1 MDTTTKFLFGRS
13 INSLSP
19 DGTEQSKRFSWAF
32 DHALGCIA
40 QKIRFG
46 KFNFLSYGPRYS
58 EACKYIHDHVQLN
71 IQLNI
76 HYAVEYRKSKG
87 NIDTRAAMME
97 FYQERAKKADPEKRA
112 QRLKEVARGDLDEKP
127 VGDDQDERYVF
138 LYDTVNCRLS
148 TMALSRPRQY

>member
-1 MDTTTKFLFGRS
+1 
-13 INSLSP
+13 
-19 DGTEQSKRFSWAF
+19 
-32 DHALGCIA
+32 
-40 QKIRFG
+40 
-46 KFNFLSYGPRYS
+46 
-58 EACKYIHDHVQLN
+58 
-71 IQLNI
+71 
-76 HYAVEYRKSKG
+76 
-87 NIDTRAAMME
+87 MME